1 MNSPGLTLSSDLVGR
16 IIRVLAIGLIVGG
29 LASLLAVAFIESVK
43 LLNNQLFVSTTSREA
58 FSENPS
64 LKWLSVL
71 ILTTAG
77 LVVGLLLNHGKMDRP
92 RNPSDVILA
101 AQSKLQCSKL
111 SFKDG
116 LINYL
121 SSIISLG
128 AGASMGQYGP
138 IVHMGATLGNWL
150 NRVAKT
156 EVNIA
161 IGCGV
166 AAGIAT
172 AFNAPIAGVLFAHE
186 VILRHYSLRAFA
198 PITVASSVGY
208 YLSNHVFNYP
218 PLFQLSQLEVKF
230 APEFFMFVLIGVIGA
245 LVAVAF
251 MRIILVSQQQVE
263 KLNIPITLKP
273 MLAGFALGVFALQV
287 PEVLGIGG
295 DLLQNV
301 VNQANHSI
309 GQLSALLLAKIA
321 ATALCISFG
330 LAGGVFSPALLIGV
344 LFGALFG
351 EITDLFMPEHSAIGI
366 YAICGMAAISSPIIG
381 APLTSILIVFE
392 LTRSYELTTA
402 VMASVVFSNVVAY
415 RLFGRSLFDYQLKA
429 RGYDLSDGH
438 DQLMLSL
445 KSVGELTQRAT
456 SVISPTT
463 TLFEARQLLTQNN
476 NTIAYVVDQDEQ
488 YLGAV
493 DINRI
498 LKLEALIDI
507 RVAQARHQLLENV
520 LTLDSEL
527 SLWEAMNTIGNFV
540 GESLPV
546 INSSSG
552 TLQGVIVETDL
563 INAYMSYMKAER
575 AEEHAGV

>member
-1 MNSPGLTLSSDLVGR
+1 
-16 IIRVLAIGLIVGG
+16 
-29 LASLLAVAFIESVK
+29 
-43 LLNNQLFVSTTSREA
+43 
-58 FSENPS
+58 
-64 LKWLSVL
+64 
-71 ILTTAG
+71 
-77 LVVGLLLNHGKMDRP
+77 
-92 RNPSDVILA
+92 
-101 AQSKLQCSKL
+101 
-111 SFKDG
+111 
-116 LINYL
+116 
-121 SSIISLG
+121 
-128 AGASMGQYGP
+128 
-138 IVHMGATLGNWL
+138 
-150 NRVAKT
+150 
-156 EVNIA
+156 
-161 IGCGV
+161 
-166 AAGIAT
+166 
-172 AFNAPIAGVLFAHE
+172 
-186 VILRHYSLRAFA
+186 
-198 PITVASSVGY
+198 
-208 YLSNHVFNYP
+208 
-218 PLFQLSQLEVKF
+218 
-230 APEFFMFVLIGVIGA
+230 
-245 LVAVAF
+245 
-251 MRIILVSQQQVE
+251 
-263 KLNIPITLKP
+263 
-273 MLAGFALGVFALQV
+273 
-287 PEVLGIGG
+287 
-295 DLLQNV
+295 
-301 VNQANHSI
+301 
-309 GQLSALLLAKIA
+309 
-321 ATALCISFG
+321 CISFG